1 MNSSNLDLQLLRS
14 ARYQSIVHCSF
25 GLSTFSWY
33 LLFVFYRRMNTLF
46 NLHKNVIGI
55 GIGTEIIKLFRS
67 DSFFFG
73 IKAQINIIK
82 CLLLQIQAD
91 DFIEQCNT
99 GKQLH
104 SNHPLRHSEFAVVFF
119 TFFLTLRITDAEL
132 CIHFVCVPFLLLLYR
147 IKWADAAAAAVATA
161 ASFVFVYTLLVA
173 LQAIPNGELMSRR
186 CLLYA
191 MLRMDWCVCA

>member
-1 MNSSNLDLQLLRS
+1 MLL
-14 ARYQSIVHCSF
+14 
-25 GLSTFSWY
+25 GLGLELR
-33 LLFVFYRRMNTLF
+33 LLNCFEATV
-46 NLHKNVIGI
+46 
-55 GIGTEIIKLFRS
+55 
-67 DSFFFG
+67 FFFS

-147 IKWADAAAAAVATA
+147 IK
-161 ASFVFVYTLLVA
+161 
-173 LQAIPNGELMSRR
+173 
-186 CLLYA
+186 
-191 MLRMDWCVCA
+191 